1 MKPTQERSFMAR
13 KELRYMVFDCETAT
27 LPFANEIAGADA
39 EKKKKIAIA
48 RPLIYDMGWTITN
61 RKGEILESK
70 QFLIA
75 EIFSVPS
82 VFNTAYYAEKRP
94 LYLDKLQ
101 RNETSIKT
109 WAEASAILL
118 EDLRKVD
125 SVGAYNSMFDFKKAI
140 PFTELYIQKLYSPN
154 YQQWEKVQR
163 NLCYK
168 IANETYK
175 KNEEKEFDA
184 EYFRFR
190 DEEFPLFDLWGLS
203 TKHLLNN
210 VTYKKNCLAHEML
223 TASGTFFK
231 TSAEASYRYL
241 KNKYEFDEAHTALED
256 AIIETYILSQ
266 IAKRSAITIGII
278 FFPFRELGT
287 TDEFVL
293 RKKKPDTEEIEIV
306 VTAIEKYLETKE
318 PSNYTTRLENII
330 SRLTEYL
337 A

>member
-1 MKPTQERSFMAR
+1 MAR
-13 KELRYMVFDCETAT
+13 KELHYMVFDCETAT
-27 LPFANEIAGADA
+27 LPFANEIAQADS

-94 LYLDKLQ
+94 LYLEKLQ

-109 WAEASAILL
+109 WAEASAILM

-125 SVGAYNSMFDFKKAI
+125 AVGAYNSMFDFKKAI
-140 PFTELYIQKLYSPN
+140 PFTELYIKKLYSPD
-154 YQQWEKVQR
+154 YQQWEQIQR

-168 IANETYK
+168 IMNERYQ
-175 KNEEKEFDA
+175 KNEEKDFDC
-184 EYFRFR
+184 ENFKFRG
-190 DEEFPLFDLWGLS
+190 EEFPLFDLWGLA

-210 VTYKKNCLAHEML
+210 ATYKKQCLNNEML

-231 TSAEASYRYL
+231 TSAEATFRYL
-241 KNKYEFDEAHTALED
+241 MNKYDFNEAHTALED
-256 AIIETYILSQ
+256 ATIETYILSK
-266 IAKRSAITIGII
+266 IAKKSAITLGIM

-287 TDEFVL
+287 TDEFVMR
-293 RKKKPDTEEIEIV
+293 RKTPNQEEVDTVIN
-306 VTAIEKYLETKE
+306 AMSKYLEGKE
-318 PSNYTTRLENII
+318 PSNYTSRIENII
-330 SRLTEYL
+330 SQLMEYL
-337 A
+337 AR

>member
-1 MKPTQERSFMAR
+1 MAR
-13 KELRYMVFDCETAT
+13 KPLTYMVFDCETAT
-27 LPFANEIAGADA
+27 LPFASEIADGNS

-75 EIFSVPS
+75 ETFSVPQ

-94 LYLDKLQ
+94 IYLDKLQ
-101 RNETSIKT
+101 KGETSIKT

-125 SVGAYNSMFDFKKAI
+125 AVGAYNSMFDFKKAI
-140 PFTELYIQKLYSPN
+140 PFTELYINKLYSPD
-154 YQQWEKVQR
+154 YYQWEKLQR
-163 NLCYK
+163 KLCYK
-168 IANETYK
+168 IANEPYTK
-175 KNEEKEFDA
+175 DPDKEFDA
-184 EYFRFR
+184 DYFKFR

-203 TKHLLNN
+203 TKYLLNN
-210 VTYKKNCLAHEML
+210 VAYKKKCLENDML

-231 TSAEASYRYL
+231 TSAESSYRYL
-241 KNKYEFDEAHTALED
+241 TDKYDFDEAHTALDD

-266 IAKRSAITIGII
+266 VAARHSISIGII

-287 TDEFVL
+287 TDDFVL
-293 RKKKPDTEEIEIV
+293 RKKKPDTEEIEV
-306 VTAIEKYLETKE
+306 VIEAIEKYLAVKE
-318 PSNYTTRLENII
+318 PSNYTARLNNII
-330 SRLTEYL
+330 SKLSEYL